1 MSAAAARSAIG
12 EWLITL
18 FAFAAPIP
26 GAAENAVSAMFYG
39 LRSADLDFSEGM
51 PADTGARARA
61 SEDAVRTAANAP
73 DFPAGQ
79 LVRDAVRRNAG
90 QPGGSGHP
98 RRSAMSPAACY
109 FG

>member
-1 MSAAAARSAIG
+1 MTPADERYVRGGRAIG

-18 FAFAAPIP
+18 FAFAAPIRR
-26 GAAENAVSAMFYG
+26 AAENAVSAMFYG

-79 LVRDAVRRNAG
+79 LVRDAVRRMRANRAEAAILAV
-90 QPGGSGHP
+90 
-98 RRSAMSPAACY
+98 RR
-109 FG
+109 